1 MFKPVAF
8 KKFVA
13 QKGSLSLEFFAPA
26 PQNRHFNDMKK
37 MLIIQTFKYFLT
49 TYYVPDT
56 QRNNIA
62 IVTSATKENYHE
74 SLNPKEGSS

>member
-1 MFKPVAF
+1 
-8 KKFVA
+8 
-13 QKGSLSLEFFAPA
+13 
-26 PQNRHFNDMKK
+26 MKK

-56 QRNNIA
+56 QRNNVA